1 MKKDKLCLVTGGF
14 DPIHSGHIEYL
25 KESKK
30 LSDYLVVGLNS
41 HNWLKRK
48 KGCAF
53 MPWEERYEILKNINC
68 VNEVIPFDD
77 NDNSAIDAISKC
89 LKISDKVIFSNGGD
103 RGKENIPEL
112 EKFKDNKNVEFVFG
126 IGGTNKMNSSSW
138 IIDNFIK
145 EYNLQ
150 NNKYNVLKIEAPWG
164 GHDTIVDHEEYK
176 LKQLFVTPGA
186 KLSLQYHHHRSEHW
200 VIASGVASVQLGDN
214 ITDLKAGEYIH
225 IPVGEKH
232 RISNN
237 TDKDLIIVEVQY
249 GEILEESDIVR
260 LEDSFGRA

>member
-1 MKKDKLCLVTGGF
+1 
-14 DPIHSGHIEYL
+14 
-25 KESKK
+25 
-30 LSDYLVVGLNS
+30 
-41 HNWLKRK
+41 
-48 KGCAF
+48 

-145 EYNLQ
+145 E
-150 NNKYNVLKIEAPWG
+150 
-164 GHDTIVDHEEYK
+164 
-176 LKQLFVTPGA
+176 
-186 KLSLQYHHHRSEHW
+186 
-200 VIASGVASVQLGDN
+200 
-214 ITDLKAGEYIH
+214 
-225 IPVGEKH
+225 
-232 RISNN
+232 
-237 TDKDLIIVEVQY
+237 
-249 GEILEESDIVR
+249 
-260 LEDSFGRA
+260 